1 MARPLQKQV
10 FGGGFPSDWPNKAC
24 SGYRHNI
31 RMLMRSVRADALWF
45 SR

>member
-10 FGGGFPSDWPNKAC
+10 FGGGFPGDGPFKAC

-31 RMLMRSVRADALWF
+31 RMLMRSVGTDALWF
-45 SR
+45 G